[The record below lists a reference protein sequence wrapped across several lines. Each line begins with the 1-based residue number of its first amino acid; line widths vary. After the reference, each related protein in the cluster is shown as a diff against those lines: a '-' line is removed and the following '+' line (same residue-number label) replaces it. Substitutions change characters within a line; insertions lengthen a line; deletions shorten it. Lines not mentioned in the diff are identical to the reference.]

1 MRIVYL
7 LFLIVF
13 CFPVFSQGNDANNP
27 ADSTLL
33 SVDSDEE
40 DQFSIYPFPFIL
52 ISPETELGIG
62 EVTLFTFRFKNDLKS
77 SRMSQFQIGFTYTQL
92 NQLLFY
98 VPFQL
103 YYKDDSFG
111 QLGYYRFSY
120 FFYGIGSDAKD
131 EDEELYDVNFPRVN
145 VNVLQE
151 IKPSWYFGLKYKMES
166 HDIKEREDEGQLS
179 NNRITGSNGGTIS
192 ALGLISI
199 FDDRNNYNFPSSG
212 NLLEVTFLPNLK
224 AFGSDFNFSR
234 LSVDYSKYLSVNEN
248 IFAFNL
254 FAVSVIGDAP
264 FNELAFIGGRDKM
277 RGYYEGR
284 FRDNNLLMG
293 QAEYRRII
301 YKNFGLVLFTGFG
314 AVADDYSNFDLTEVK
329 PSGGLGLRYRFD
341 EEDKLNI
348 RMDVGFGENGNSGVY
363 LTLGEAF

>member
-103 YYKDDSFG
+103 YYKDDKYYSFG

-166 HDIKEREDEGQLS
+166 HDIKEREDEGQL
-179 NNRITGSNGGTIS
+179 I
-192 ALGLISI
+192 
-199 FDDRNNYNFPSSG
+199 
-212 NLLEVTFLPNLK
+212 
-224 AFGSDFNFSR
+224 
-234 LSVDYSKYLSVNEN
+234 
-248 IFAFNL
+248 
-254 FAVSVIGDAP
+254 
-264 FNELAFIGGRDKM
+264 
-277 RGYYEGR
+277 
-284 FRDNNLLMG
+284 
-293 QAEYRRII
+293 
-301 YKNFGLVLFTGFG
+301 
-314 AVADDYSNFDLTEVK
+314 
-329 PSGGLGLRYRFD
+329 
-341 EEDKLNI
+341 
-348 RMDVGFGENGNSGVY
+348 NSGKLLVR
-363 LTLGEAF
+363 